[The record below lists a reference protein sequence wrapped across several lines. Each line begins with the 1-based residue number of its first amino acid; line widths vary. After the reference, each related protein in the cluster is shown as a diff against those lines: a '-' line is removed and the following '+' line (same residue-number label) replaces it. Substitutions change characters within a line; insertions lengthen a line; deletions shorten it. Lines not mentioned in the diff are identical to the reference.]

1 MLANTNEAYL
11 TRVLPMEAVRI
22 RTQDVVS
29 LAAFR
34 RATRYSAICPAC
46 KTTRVVQ
53 GYPTTHPPLCACNTR
68 MVAMVSA

>member
-1 MLANTNEAYL
+1 MLAKTNEAYL

-34 RATRYSAICPAC
+34 RATRYSAIAP
-46 KTTRVVQ
+46 RVK
-53 GYPTTHPPLCACNTR
+53 LR
-68 MVAMVSA
+68 E